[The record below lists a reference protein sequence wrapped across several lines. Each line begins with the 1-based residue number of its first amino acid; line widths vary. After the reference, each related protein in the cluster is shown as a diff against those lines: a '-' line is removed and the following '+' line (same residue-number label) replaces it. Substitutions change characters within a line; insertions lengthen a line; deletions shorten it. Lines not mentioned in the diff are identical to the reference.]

1 MFGQPRWFRP
11 KKSGWGIVP
20 VTWQGNLYTIVWICA
35 IAFPFA
41 LLVRRHQP
49 LPLEAGIWLTTACGL
64 LAYDVRQILRALRGS
79 PSAASNAAAATG
91 QRDDNVLYILD
102 SQPGQPVA
110 TRNFNLQVRG

>member
-20 VTWQGNLYTIVWICA
+20 VTWQGNLYTIVWVCA
-35 IAFPFA
+35 IALPFA
-41 LLVRRHQP
+41 LLVRRH
-49 LPLEAGIWLTTACGL
+49 LPLEAGVWLTTAFGL
-64 LAYDVRQILRALRGS
+64 LAYDVRQILRGLRGS
-79 PSAASNAAAATG
+79 PAVASTSAAAAG